1 MLPISY
7 LLHFTSN
14 TTHVVMPPKL
24 EKEIQPIQDLIST
37 CWF

>member
-14 TTHVVMPPKL
+14 TTHVVMPPKS
-24 EKEIQPIQDLIST
+24 EKETQTIQNFISA